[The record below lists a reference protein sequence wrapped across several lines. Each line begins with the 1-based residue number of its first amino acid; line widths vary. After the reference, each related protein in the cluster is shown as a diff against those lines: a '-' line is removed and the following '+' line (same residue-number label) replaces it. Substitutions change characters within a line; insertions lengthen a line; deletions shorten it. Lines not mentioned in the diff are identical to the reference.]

1 MPSLAR
7 FRVQAVRLLTAVAL
21 GCALL
26 AFHGAA
32 DASAAPAGA
41 KKGAPKAKAKAKA
54 KACRKAKAKVRR
66 APKSKALRSAMRRA
80 CGKPKRRGF
89 RPRVGDVDGDG
100 VPNDRD
106 MDIDGDGI
114 PNGRDPDID
123 GDRLLNPVDPDMDAD
138 LASNGFDRD
147 IDADRRLNKVDP
159 DADADTK
166 YLNYDHD
173 IDSDGL
179 ANAFDDDS
187 DASGDALVGTSGV
200 LPSRPGFVGLT
211 ADDAFWGTDADPS
224 RAGTMGAVAAVGAST
239 VRHPFLWSVIE
250 PSPGRWDFALHDE
263 FVLAAAR
270 QGLSVLPV
278 LFDPPTFRSSR
289 PASGAER
296 GVYPPADNDDFATFA
311 AALVRRYGPG
321 GRLWREHPALPERP
335 IRAWQ
340 IWNEPNIPFYWPAG
354 PNPAAY
360 TALLQAGSAAIRA
373 VDPGA
378 TIVNAGLNDSELGL
392 KLVPF
397 LQGMYAAG
405 ARDSFDQLAVHP
417 YAPASDLVVDQLS
430 AAVREL
436 ERAGDDARVL
446 VTELGWATGGPAER
460 ALVVGE
466 AGQAAL
472 IRSTTSRLSRLADGL
487 RLDGMFYF
495 NWRDVGPAPGA
506 RDHWGLHTGLLRQ
519 DGSPKPAL
527 EALQQAARG

>member
-1 MPSLAR
+1 M
-7 FRVQAVRLLTAVAL
+7 
-21 GCALL
+21 
-26 AFHGAA
+26 GAI
-32 DASAAPAGA
+32 AAAGA
-41 KKGAPKAKAKAKA
+41 G
-54 KACRKAKAKVRR
+54 
-66 APKSKALRSAMRRA
+66 
-80 CGKPKRRGF
+80 
-89 RPRVGDVDGDG
+89 
-100 VPNDRD
+100 
-106 MDIDGDGI
+106 
-114 PNGRDPDID
+114 
-123 GDRLLNPVDPDMDAD
+123 
-138 LASNGFDRD
+138 
-147 IDADRRLNKVDP
+147 
-159 DADADTK
+159 
-166 YLNYDHD
+166 
-173 IDSDGL
+173 
-179 ANAFDDDS
+179 
-187 DASGDALVGTSGV
+187 
-200 LPSRPGFVGLT
+200 
-211 ADDAFWGTDADPS
+211 
-224 RAGTMGAVAAVGAST
+224 T

-250 PSPGRWDFALHDE
+250 PTPGRYDFALHDG

-278 LFDPPTFRSSR
+278 LFDPPAFRSSR

-296 GVYPPADNDDFATFA
+296 GVYPPADNASFGTFA

-321 GRLWREHPALPERP
+321 GSLWREHPAVPARP

-360 TALLQAGSAAIRA
+360 TALLQAASAAIKTA
-373 VDPGA
+373 DPGA
-378 TIVNAGLNDSELGL
+378 TIVTAGLNDSELGL

-417 YAPASDLVVDQLS
+417 YAPASDLVIDQLT

-436 ERAGDDARVL
+436 ERAGDDARLL

-495 NWRDVGPAPGA
+495 NWRDVSAAPGA

-527 EALQQAARG
+527 EALTQAARG